1 MSSTVRSRAVALP
14 GLRRGVDAAR
24 EVLLLGVLYV
34 LYRAR
39 TPGRHRPRGAGQGER
54 RQGAL
59 VRALAPAAGG
69 DTSCRRLAADVPHLL
84 QAANVYYVSV
94 HFPVTI
100 AFLVWGY
107 LRRPRAEYVWAR
119 NVLVTVTGLALLIE
133 FLFPLAP
140 PRMFPQWGFVD
151 TMSTI
156 GPSAYDGAGATL
168 ANQYAAMPSL
178 HIGWAL
184 TLAVVVHRTGPLV
197 LRVLTKLH
205 AMATVFVVV
214 VTANHWWLDGI
225 VVAALLVLAVA
236 LVPRRRLA
244 GPPAAGARPGTRPSG
259 GRPRGRGGSA
269 WRPARRRTRSG
280 HRWTRRPGGTGG
292 RRTAGSRR
300 APRRPPARPSA
311 GRRVPPA
318 RRRWRGRR
326 SRRCAARRGSTMRWK
341 SEARARS
348 VRRENVPRPAGEEG
362 LELAA
367 GLVQLARVAQH
378 PR

>member
-1 MSSTVRSRAVALP
+1 MSPTVRSRAVALP

-34 LYRAR
+34 LYRA
-39 TPGRHRPRGAGQGER
+39 GR
-54 RQGAL
+54 L
-59 VRALAPAAGG
+59 VATGHEVQARANAAKVHSFEHWLPLPAE
-69 DTSCRRLAADVPHLL
+69 TELQKLAADVPHLL

-236 LVPRRRLA
+236 LVPRPA
-244 GPPAAGARPGTRPSG
+244 GRAAE
-259 GRPRGRGGSA
+259 
-269 WRPARRRTRSG
+269 PARGPEHT
-280 HRWTRRPGGTGG
+280 T
-292 RRTAGSRR
+292 
-300 APRRPPARPSA
+300 
-311 GRRVPPA
+311 
-318 RRRWRGRR
+318 
-326 SRRCAARRGSTMRWK
+326 
-341 SEARARS
+341 
-348 VRRENVPRPAGEEG
+348 
-362 LELAA
+362 
-367 GLVQLARVAQH
+367 
-378 PR
+378 